1 MYRMECVG
9 GTYSE
14 NALPL
19 IRRMAMAKARDW
31 RTSWLERAFSPVLA
45 GWAD

>member
-1 MYRMECVG
+1 MYRREWVS

-19 IRRMAMAKARDW
+19 ILRMAMLKARDW
-31 RTSWLERAFSPVLA
+31 RTSWLERAFSPLLA
-45 GWAD
+45 G